1 MNKNAKV
8 FRIVASVFLILAL
21 ALAIAGTILM
31 FCAEETVTSWTSYY
45 SYRTRTVAYPEAG
58 ALPAVGTVILIVGL
72 ALIFA
77 AEKKPKAAIGTMV
90 SIFVSQAFLLSSVAL
105 ISYDT
110 SEEAWV
116 GYWILLAASSL
127 MVIAFFLSLFYLI
140 FIKKNSGAK
149 SDATRPTSS
158 YTKRLYQ
165 AAEVLR
171 ELKDLYDNGVFT
183 QAEYIRAKREAI
195 ERFEVYP
202 IRDASAHSS
211 Q

>member
-8 FRIVASVFLILAL
+8 FWIVASVFLILAL

-45 SYRTRTVAYPEAG
+45 SYRTRTVSYPEAG
-58 ALPAVGTVILIVGL
+58 ALPAVGTFVLII
-72 ALIFA
+72 ALVTIFVA
-77 AEKKPKAAIGTMV
+77 GKRPKASIGTMV

-110 SEEAWV
+110 SEEAWI

-127 MVIAFFLSLFYLI
+127 MAIAFLLALFYLI
-140 FIKKNSGAK
+140 FIKKSTGAK
-149 SDATRPTSS
+149 SDVTRPTSS

-165 AAEVLR
+165 TAEVLR

-202 IRDASAHSS
+202 IKDTSEHRPA
-211 Q
+211 